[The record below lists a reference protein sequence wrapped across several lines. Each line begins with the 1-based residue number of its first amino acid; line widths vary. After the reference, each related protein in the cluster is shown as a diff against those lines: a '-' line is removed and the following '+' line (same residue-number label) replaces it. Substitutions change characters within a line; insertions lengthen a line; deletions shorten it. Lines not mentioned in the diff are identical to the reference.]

1 MNCCYFVPHI
11 YHLQIF
17 FHLLILFYFYIF
29 PFCRISELQSRVS
42 SLRTRL
48 YSGVVQPLLSRA
60 YVEEGRTVTRRTEI
74 MTEVRL
80 VDTNP
85 AFRHVQDCLDW
96 IEAQQVNITICIKHL
111 AMYSEQENNLLK

>member
-1 MNCCYFVPHI
+1 M
-11 YHLQIF
+11 
-17 FHLLILFYFYIF
+17 
-29 PFCRISELQSRVS
+29 
-42 SLRTRL
+42 
-48 YSGVVQPLLSRA
+48 LSRA